1 MSTAKLSTKYDCA
14 KTKVVGNLPADAKG
28 AHVAN
33 ALRVDAGIG
42 VSKVFS
48 IISEKKI
55 HPDGCEKVRLGTKSR
70 KSSAIGYNVSILNTE

>member
-42 VSKVFS
+42 VSIVYAKRVLGNATGHGRPF
-48 IISEKKI
+48 EK
-55 HPDGCEKVRLGTKSR
+55 HSQRSTV
-70 KSSAIGYNVSILNTE
+70 